1 MRISDWSSDVCSSD
15 LINVGFGRDIDG
27 PTRRISHNLDS
38 SWTFKR
44 ISAYHLLRQSS
55 IATYALDRLATGGL
69 DLAYPD
75 FRASARNTI
84 DRSLHHGAG
93 CSGSPRQTESRR
105 KRQHGDAHRTSQST
119 LRRQMTTGSH
129 N

>member
-84 DRSLHHGAG
+84 DRSIHLGAG
-93 CSGSPRQTESRR
+93 CSGSQR
-105 KRQHGDAHRTSQST
+105 KRSEARRVGKECVQRVDLG
-119 LRRQMTTGSH
+119 LRRIIKKKQ
-129 N
+129 

>member
-1 MRISDWSSDVCSSD
+1 M
-15 LINVGFGRDIDG
+15 DG

-84 DRSLHHGAG
+84 DRSIHLGAG
-93 CSGSPRQTESRR
+93 CSGSPRQTDATR
-105 KRQHGDAHRTSQST
+105 KRTHGDADRTRCSKIKTESIREHVCQYV
-119 LRRQMTTGSH
+119 
-129 N
+129 

>member
-75 FRASARNTI
+75 FRASARHTI
-84 DRSLHHGAG
+84 DRSLTLGAG
-93 CSGSPRQTESRR
+93 CSGSPRKTNERR
-105 KRQHGDAHRTSQST
+105 KRPNGAADTK
-119 LRRQMTTGSH
+119 
-129 N
+129 

>member
-84 DRSLHHGAG
+84 DRSIHIGAG
-93 CSGSPRQTESRR
+93 SSGSPRHTDARR
-105 KRQHGDAHRTSQST
+105 KPTHGSSEERRVGQESVST
-119 LRRQMTTGSH
+119 GRSR
-129 N
+129 

>member
-1 MRISDWSSDVCSSD
+1 M
-15 LINVGFGRDIDG
+15 DG

-69 DLAYPD
+69 DLAYSD

-84 DRSLHHGAG
+84 DRSIHLGAG
-93 CSGSPRQTESRR
+93 CSGSPRQRSEERR
-105 KRQHGDAHRTSQST
+105 DGKECVVRVYYGW
-119 LRRQMTTGSH
+119 RR
-129 N
+129 NIKKKP